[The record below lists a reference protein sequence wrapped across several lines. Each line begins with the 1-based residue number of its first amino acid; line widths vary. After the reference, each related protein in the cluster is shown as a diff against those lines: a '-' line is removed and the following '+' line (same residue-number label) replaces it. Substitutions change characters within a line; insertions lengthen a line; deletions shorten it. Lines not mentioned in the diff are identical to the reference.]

1 VVVPDIRR
9 LEKMQVQVYNAL
21 TNSQMNDTMRKR
33 AILPRRLG
41 GIVPGSSPVAA
52 AAYVA
57 SASQF
62 EAFVYNLIKRMGE
75 RNEEVPFGIKCL
87 WMRMG
92 GRNNLIKKGNLTSI
106 ELQLKRACDNIN
118 GTAAKHETLASR
130 KTPTFNPPRT
140 VVPGGYVSGPAGGNS
155 TRGRRGQRI
164 HQSRHSRLTADPVR
178 QPLQRQ
184 CLPT

>member
-1 VVVPDIRR
+1 
-9 LEKMQVQVYNAL
+9 MQVEVYNSL
-21 TNSQMNDTMRKR
+21 TNNSQMNDTMRKR

-92 GRNNLIKKGNLTSI
+92 GRNNLIKK
-106 ELQLKRACDNIN
+106 R
-118 GTAAKHETLASR
+118 
-130 KTPTFNPPRT
+130 
-140 VVPGGYVSGPAGGNS
+140 
-155 TRGRRGQRI
+155 
-164 HQSRHSRLTADPVR
+164 
-178 QPLQRQ
+178 
-184 CLPT
+184 